1 MAPIGVAEIKAKMDG
16 SLGAVNRLKGAEWR
30 CMADRLKKQLS
41 PRTHLRLVKEALSG
55 TPRARRAHA
64 KHTATPVSIEA
75 GLAAIARRWPSLAS
89 RDASE
94 PIFILSAGWRC
105 GSTFLQR
112 WLMKGNDIL
121 IWGEP
126 YRLSQPIHL
135 LARQVCAFANPD
147 WPPRFSFADQ
157 YPDHT
162 DLTNE
167 FVANFYPSMEEFLG
181 AHLAYFERLF
191 VAPAARFNKPR
202 WGLKEVSL
210 TTDDACYLKWLF
222 PNARFLF
229 LYRSPYHAYRSYRQW
244 RDWYRFWPD
253 EPIFTPTS
261 FGKWWRELT
270 ADFVRNHQKVGGLL
284 LAYETL
290 RAPETRKRLE
300 DYLRMTI
307 ADPSSLPRVR
317 TAVERDAS
325 GDDNRWV
332 PRVERFLL
340 KRAIEPVG
348 TELGYRHL

>member
-1 MAPIGVAEIKAKMDG
+1 MTCLPEAANRPKNAEWLRLAQ
-16 SLGAVNRLKGAEWR
+16 RLK
-30 CMADRLKKQLS
+30 LQLS
-41 PRTHLRLVKEALSG
+41 PSAHLSLVKEAMFG
-55 TPRARRAHA
+55 TLKARRLHA
-64 KHTATPVSIEA
+64 RNTATPVSVEA

-89 RDASE
+89 PQTSE

-112 WLMKGNDIL
+112 WLMKDTDTL

-126 YRLSQPIHL
+126 YRYSEPIHM
-135 LARQVCAFANPD
+135 LARQVCAFAHAD
-147 WPPRFSFADQ
+147 WPPDFFFADQ
-157 YPDHT
+157 YPDDA

-167 FVANFYPSMEEFLG
+167 FVANLYPSMEEFLG

-191 VAPAARFNKPR
+191 VAPAARFNRAR

-244 RDWYRFWPD
+244 RTWYRLWPD
-253 EPIFTPTS
+253 KPIFTATS
-261 FGKWWRELT
+261 FGSWWRELT

-284 LAYETL
+284 LPYETL
-290 RAPETRKRLE
+290 RTPETRQRLE
-300 DYLRMTI
+300 DYLGMSI
-307 ADPSSLPRVR
+307 ADPSSLARVR
-317 TAVERDAS
+317 NLVERDAT
-325 GDDNRWV
+325 GDDDRWV

>member
-1 MAPIGVAEIKAKMDG
+1 MDC
-16 SLGAVNRLKGAEWR
+16 LPEAVNRPKGAEWHHL
-30 CMADRLKKQLS
+30 AHRLKLQLS

-55 TPRARRAHA
+55 TAKARLLHA
-64 KHTATPVSIEA
+64 KQTATPVSVEA
-75 GLAAIARRWPSLAS
+75 GLSAIARRWPSLAS
-89 RDASE
+89 PQTSE

-112 WLMKGNDIL
+112 WLMKGNDLL

-126 YRLSQPIHL
+126 YRYSEPIHL
-135 LARQVCAFANPD
+135 LARQVCAFAKED
-147 WPPRFSFADQ
+147 WPSDFFFADQ
-157 YPDHT
+157 YPDQT

-167 FVANFYPSMEEFLG
+167 FVANLYPSMEEFLG

-191 VAPAARFNKPR
+191 VAPAARFNRAR

-210 TTDDACYLKWLF
+210 TIDDAYYLKWLF

-244 RDWYRFWPD
+244 RDWYRSWPD
-253 EPIFTPTS
+253 EPIFTATS
-261 FGKWWRELT
+261 FGRWWRELT
-270 ADFVRNHQKVGGLL
+270 TDFVRNHQKVGGLL
-284 LAYETL
+284 LPYETL
-290 RAPETRKRLE
+290 RTPETRKRLE
-300 DYLRMTI
+300 DYLGMTI
-307 ADPSSLPRVR
+307 ADPSGLPRVR
-317 TAVERDAS
+317 NLVERDAS
-325 GDDNRWV
+325 NDDNRWV